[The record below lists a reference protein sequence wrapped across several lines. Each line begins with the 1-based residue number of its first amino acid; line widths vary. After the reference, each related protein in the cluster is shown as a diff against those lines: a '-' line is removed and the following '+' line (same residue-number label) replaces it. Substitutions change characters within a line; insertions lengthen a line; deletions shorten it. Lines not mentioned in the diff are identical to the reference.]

1 MPREPSKQ
9 IGGRGRL
16 PRAPSIQ
23 QQQQQQQQKLSAGRP
38 TQHQQPLPV
47 CMATQTPQTQ
57 RLMGAAPMLP
67 PTSFGAAAVQQPA
80 IPERAATVMMPYG
93 SGVMP
98 GVQQGLL
105 EGKQIF
111 APAKEAERVSQHKL
125 RS

>member
-9 IGGRGRL
+9 IGGGGRP

-23 QQQQQQQQKLSAGRP
+23 QQQQQLSAGRP
-38 TQHQQPLPV
+38 AQHQQPLPV
-47 CMATQTPQTQ
+47 GMAAQTPQTQ
-57 RLMGAAPMLP
+57 RLMGGAPMLP

-80 IPERAATVMMPYG
+80 IPEGAATVMMPYG

-111 APAKEAERVSQHKL
+111 VSAKKAERVNQYKL